1 MKNKVQNIEA
11 LAQTKFL
18 SLYNA
23 NYINKGGNKKTWT
36 IATRKSKEALEDQF
50 FNGKEDKVDA
60 VVILAYHKDEK
71 KLVAI
76 KQFRMPIN
84 NYVYE
89 LPAGLIDNNDDI
101 ISTVKRELKEET
113 GLDLEEVI
121 ENKIGQKL
129 YLSPG
134 MTDESVSLVYCTCS
148 GKISDENLEE
158 DEDIETILLSKE
170 DAIKIPTVISA
181 GAVTADVTT
190 DNNPEQNNITK
201 KHNAVNTE
209 VNPVRPP
216 ASTPVNDSTNEV
228 VEDVPNTDPITV
240 AVESANN
247 ALSPSTK

>member
-1 MKNKVQNIEA
+1 MKNKVQNLET

-113 GLDLEEVI
+113 GLNLLEI
-121 ENKIGQKL
+121 NKKYSKGKT

-134 MTDESVSLVYCTCS
+134 MTDESVALVFCTCD
-148 GKISDENLEE
+148 GEISRDYLEAN
-158 DEDIETILLSKE
+158 EDIETILVSQQE
-170 DAIKIPTVISA
+170 AEAILESDEKIDIKA
-181 GAVTADVTT
+181 FLML
-190 DNNPEQNNITK
+190 QNFVLLGDK
-201 KHNAVNTE
+201 MFV
-209 VNPVRPP
+209 
-216 ASTPVNDSTNEV
+216 
-228 VEDVPNTDPITV
+228 
-240 AVESANN
+240 
-247 ALSPSTK
+247 

>member
-1 MKNKVQNIEA
+1 MNNKVKNIET
-11 LAQTKFL
+11 LAETKFL

-23 NYINKGGNKKTWT
+23 NYTNKSGNEKTWT
-36 IATRKSKEALEDQF
+36 IATRKDKKTLEEQF

-60 VVILAYHKDEK
+60 VVILAYHKDKK

-76 KQFRMPIN
+76 RQFRIPLN

-121 ENKIGQKL
+121 EDRIGQKL

-148 GKISDENLEE
+148 GKISNENLEE
-158 DEDIETILLSKE
+158 DEDIETILLSKD
-170 DAIKIPTVISA
+170 DAIKILNSGERCDI
-181 GAVTADVTT
+181 
-190 DNNPEQNNITK
+190 K
-201 KHNAVNTE
+201 FFM
-209 VNPVRPP
+209 
-216 ASTPVNDSTNEV
+216 
-228 VEDVPNTDPITV
+228 
-240 AVESANN
+240 
-247 ALSPSTK
+247 ALQLFIQMGEGLFK

>member
-1 MKNKVQNIEA
+1 MNNKVKNIET
-11 LAQTKFL
+11 LAETKFL

-23 NYINKGGNKKTWT
+23 NYTNKSGNEKTWT
-36 IATRKSKEALEDQF
+36 IATRKDKKTLEEQF

-60 VVILAYHKDEK
+60 VVILAYHKDKK

-76 KQFRMPIN
+76 RQFRIPLN

-101 ISTVKRELKEET
+101 IPTVKRELKEET

-121 ENKIGQKL
+121 EDKIGQKL

-148 GKISDENLEE
+148 GKISNENLEE

-170 DAIKIPTVISA
+170 DAIKILNSGERCDI
-181 GAVTADVTT
+181 
-190 DNNPEQNNITK
+190 K
-201 KHNAVNTE
+201 LFM
-209 VNPVRPP
+209 
-216 ASTPVNDSTNEV
+216 
-228 VEDVPNTDPITV
+228 
-240 AVESANN
+240 
-247 ALSPSTK
+247 ALQLFVQMGEELFK

>member
-1 MKNKVQNIEA
+1 MKNKVQKIES

-23 NYINKGGNKKTWT
+23 NYINKGGNRKTWT
-36 IATRKSKEALEDQF
+36 IATRKSKEVLEAQF

-60 VVILAYHKDEK
+60 VVILAYHKEEK

-76 KQFRMPIN
+76 RQFRIPLN

-121 ENKIGQKL
+121 ENKMGQKL

-158 DEDIETILLSKE
+158 DEDIVTILLSKE
-170 DAIKIPTVISA
+170 DAIKILNSDERCDI
-181 GAVTADVTT
+181 
-190 DNNPEQNNITK
+190 K
-201 KHNAVNTE
+201 FFM
-209 VNPVRPP
+209 
-216 ASTPVNDSTNEV
+216 
-228 VEDVPNTDPITV
+228 
-240 AVESANN
+240 
-247 ALSPSTK
+247 ALQSFVQMGEEIFK

>member
-1 MKNKVQNIEA
+1 MKNKVQNLET
-11 LAQTKFL
+11 LVQTKFL

-23 NYINKGGNKKTWT
+23 NYTNKDGNKKTWT
-36 IATRKSKEALEDQF
+36 IATRKSKEALEEQF

-76 KQFRMPIN
+76 KQFRIPLN

-101 ISTVKRELKEET
+101 IPTVKRELKEET

-121 ENKIGQKL
+121 KDKIGQKL

-148 GKISDENLEE
+148 GKISNENLEE

-170 DAIKIPTVISA
+170 DAIKILNSGERCDI
-181 GAVTADVTT
+181 
-190 DNNPEQNNITK
+190 K
-201 KHNAVNTE
+201 LFM
-209 VNPVRPP
+209 
-216 ASTPVNDSTNEV
+216 
-228 VEDVPNTDPITV
+228 
-240 AVESANN
+240 
-247 ALSPSTK
+247 ALQSFIQMGEELFK

>member
-1 MKNKVQNIEA
+1 MNNKVKNIET
-11 LAQTKFL
+11 LAETKFL

-23 NYINKGGNKKTWT
+23 NYTNKSGNEKTWT
-36 IATRKSKEALEDQF
+36 IATRKDKKTLEEQF

-60 VVILAYHKDEK
+60 VVILAYHKDKK

-76 KQFRMPIN
+76 RQFRIPLN

-101 ISTVKRELKEET
+101 IPTVKRELKEET

-121 ENKIGQKL
+121 EDKIGQKL

-148 GKISDENLEE
+148 GKISNENLEE

-170 DAIKIPTVISA
+170 DAIKILNSGERCDI
-181 GAVTADVTT
+181 
-190 DNNPEQNNITK
+190 K
-201 KHNAVNTE
+201 FFM
-209 VNPVRPP
+209 
-216 ASTPVNDSTNEV
+216 
-228 VEDVPNTDPITV
+228 
-240 AVESANN
+240 
-247 ALSPSTK
+247 ALQLFIQIGEELFK

>member
-1 MKNKVQNIEA
+1 MSKTIVKELKV
-11 LAQTKFL
+11 LSKTKFL

-23 NYINKGGNKKTWT
+23 DYINRGGKEKTWT
-36 IATRKSKEALEDQF
+36 IASRKTKEALEDQF

-76 KQFRMPIN
+76 KQFRIPLN

-89 LPAGLIDNNDDI
+89 LPAGLIDNDDDI
-101 ISTVKRELKEET
+101 IPTVKRELKEET

-121 ENKIGQKL
+121 ESKVGNKL

-148 GKISDENLEE
+148 GEISTENLEE

-170 DAIKIPTVISA
+170 DAIKILNS
-181 GAVTADVTT
+181 
-190 DNNPEQNNITK
+190 
-201 KHNAVNTE
+201 
-209 VNPVRPP
+209 
-216 ASTPVNDSTNEV
+216 NERC
-228 VEDVPNTDPITV
+228 DIKFIMALQSFV
-240 AVESANN
+240 AMGDEIF
-247 ALSPSTK
+247 K

>member
-1 MKNKVQNIEA
+1 MNNKVKNIET
-11 LAQTKFL
+11 LAETKFL

-23 NYINKGGNKKTWT
+23 NYTNKSGNEKTWT
-36 IATRKSKEALEDQF
+36 IATRKDKKTLEEQF

-60 VVILAYHKDEK
+60 VVILAYHKDKK

-76 KQFRMPIN
+76 RQFRIPLN

-101 ISTVKRELKEET
+101 IPTVKRELKEET

-121 ENKIGQKL
+121 EDKIGQKL

-148 GKISDENLEE
+148 GKISNENLEE

-170 DAIKIPTVISA
+170 DAIKILNSGERCDI
-181 GAVTADVTT
+181 
-190 DNNPEQNNITK
+190 K
-201 KHNAVNTE
+201 FFM
-209 VNPVRPP
+209 
-216 ASTPVNDSTNEV
+216 
-228 VEDVPNTDPITV
+228 
-240 AVESANN
+240 
-247 ALSPSTK
+247 ALQLFIQMGEGLFK

>member
-36 IATRKSKEALEDQF
+36 IATRKSKEVLEDQF

-60 VVILAYHKDEK
+60 VVILAYHKEEK

-76 KQFRMPIN
+76 RQFRIPLN

-121 ENKIGQKL
+121 EHKIGQKL

-148 GKISDENLEE
+148 GKVSDENLEE
-158 DEDIETILLSKE
+158 DEDIETMLLSKE
-170 DAIKIPTVISA
+170 DAIKI
-181 GAVTADVTT
+181 
-190 DNNPEQNNITK
+190 
-201 KHNAVNTE
+201 VNSGE
-209 VNPVRPP
+209 RC
-216 ASTPVNDSTNEV
+216 D
-228 VEDVPNTDPITV
+228 IKFFM
-240 AVESANN
+240 
-247 ALSPSTK
+247 ALQSFIQMGEEIFK

>member
-1 MKNKVQNIEA
+1 MKNKVQNIET
-11 LAQTKFL
+11 LAETKFL

-23 NYINKGGNKKTWT
+23 NYINKGGNKKSWT
-36 IATRKSKEALEDQF
+36 IATRKSKEDLEQQF
-50 FNGKEDKVDA
+50 FDGKEDKVDA
-60 VVILAYHKDEK
+60 VVILAFHKEEK

-76 KQFRMPIN
+76 RQFRIPLN
-84 NYVYE
+84 NYFYE

-121 ENKIGQKL
+121 EDKIGQKL

-170 DAIKIPTVISA
+170 DAIKILNSGERCDI
-181 GAVTADVTT
+181 
-190 DNNPEQNNITK
+190 K
-201 KHNAVNTE
+201 FFM
-209 VNPVRPP
+209 
-216 ASTPVNDSTNEV
+216 
-228 VEDVPNTDPITV
+228 
-240 AVESANN
+240 
-247 ALSPSTK
+247 ALQSFVQMGEEIFR

>member
-1 MKNKVQNIEA
+1 MKNKVQNIQA

-36 IATRKSKEALEDQF
+36 IATRKSKEVLEDQF

-60 VVILAYHKDEK
+60 VVILAYHKEEK

-76 KQFRMPIN
+76 RQFRIPLN

-121 ENKIGQKL
+121 ENKMGQKL

-148 GKISDENLEE
+148 GEVSDENLEE

-170 DAIKIPTVISA
+170 DAIKIINS
-181 GAVTADVTT
+181 DERC
-190 DNNPEQNNITK
+190 DIK
-201 KHNAVNTE
+201 FFM
-209 VNPVRPP
+209 
-216 ASTPVNDSTNEV
+216 
-228 VEDVPNTDPITV
+228 
-240 AVESANN
+240 
-247 ALSPSTK
+247 ALQSFIQIGDEIFK

>member
-1 MKNKVQNIEA
+1 MKNKVQSLET

-23 NYINKGGNKKTWT
+23 NYINKGGNNKTWT

-50 FNGKEDKVDA
+50 FEGKEDKVDA

-76 KQFRMPIN
+76 RQFRIPLN

-121 ENKIGQKL
+121 ESKVGQKL

-134 MTDESVSLVYCTCS
+134 MTDESVSLTYCTCS
-148 GKISDENLEE
+148 GKVSDDNLEE
-158 DEDIETILLSKE
+158 EEDIETILLSKD
-170 DAIKIPTVISA
+170 DAIKILNSGERCDIKFFMA
-181 GAVTADVTT
+181 LQGFI
-190 DNNPEQNNITK
+190 QMG
-201 KHNAVNTE
+201 
-209 VNPVRPP
+209 
-216 ASTPVNDSTNEV
+216 
-228 VEDVPNTDPITV
+228 EDIF
-240 AVESANN
+240 
-247 ALSPSTK
+247 K

>member
-1 MKNKVQNIEA
+1 MKKNKVQNLET
-11 LAQTKFL
+11 LSQTKFL

-36 IATRKSKEALEDQF
+36 IATRKSKEELEDQF

-76 KQFRMPIN
+76 RQFRIPLN

-101 ISTVKRELKEET
+101 IPTVRRELKEET

-121 ENKIGQKL
+121 EDKIGQKL

-148 GKISDENLEE
+148 GEVSNENLEE

-170 DAIKIPTVISA
+170 DAQRILDSNERCDIKFFMA
-181 GAVTADVTT
+181 LQGF
-190 DNNPEQNNITK
+190 
-201 KHNAVNTE
+201 
-209 VNPVRPP
+209 
-216 ASTPVNDSTNEV
+216 V
-228 VEDVPNTDPITV
+228 VLGDKIFE
-240 AVESANN
+240 
-247 ALSPSTK
+247 

>member
-1 MKNKVQNIEA
+1 MIKNKVQNLET
-11 LAQTKFL
+11 LSQTKFL

-36 IATRKSKEALEDQF
+36 IATRKSKEALEEQF

-76 KQFRMPIN
+76 RQFRIPLN

-113 GLDLEEVI
+113 GLDLEEVF
-121 ENKIGQKL
+121 EDKMGQKL

-134 MTDESVSLVYCTCS
+134 MTDESVSLVYCSCS
-148 GKISDENLEE
+148 GEVSNENLEE
-158 DEDIETILLSKE
+158 DEDIETVLLSRE
-170 DAIKIPTVISA
+170 DAQKILNSNERCDIKFFMA
-181 GAVTADVTT
+181 LQAF
-190 DNNPEQNNITK
+190 ITLGDK
-201 KHNAVNTE
+201 
-209 VNPVRPP
+209 
-216 ASTPVNDSTNEV
+216 
-228 VEDVPNTDPITV
+228 
-240 AVESANN
+240 
-247 ALSPSTK
+247 LFQ

>member
-1 MKNKVQNIEA
+1 MNNKVKNIET
-11 LAQTKFL
+11 LAETKFL

-23 NYINKGGNKKTWT
+23 NYTNKSGNEKTWT
-36 IATRKSKEALEDQF
+36 IATRKDKKTLEEQF

-60 VVILAYHKDEK
+60 VVILAYHKNEK

-76 KQFRMPIN
+76 RQFRIPLN

-101 ISTVKRELKEET
+101 IPTVKRELKEET

-121 ENKIGQKL
+121 EDKIGQKL

-148 GKISDENLEE
+148 GKISNENLEE

-170 DAIKIPTVISA
+170 DAIKILNSGERCDI
-181 GAVTADVTT
+181 
-190 DNNPEQNNITK
+190 K
-201 KHNAVNTE
+201 FFM
-209 VNPVRPP
+209 
-216 ASTPVNDSTNEV
+216 
-228 VEDVPNTDPITV
+228 
-240 AVESANN
+240 
-247 ALSPSTK
+247 ALQLFIQIGEELFK

>member
-1 MKNKVQNIEA
+1 MGKNKVQNLET

-18 SLYNA
+18 SMYNA
-23 NYINKGGNKKTWT
+23 NYVNKGGNKKTWT
-36 IATRKSKEALEDQF
+36 IATRKSKEVLEEQF

-76 KQFRMPIN
+76 KQFRIPLN

-101 ISTVKRELKEET
+101 IPTVRRELKEET

-121 ENKIGQKL
+121 ESKIGQKL

-148 GKISDENLEE
+148 GEVSSENLEE

-170 DAIKIPTVISA
+170 DAERILSSNERCDIKFFMALQSF
-181 GAVTADVTT
+181 
-190 DNNPEQNNITK
+190 
-201 KHNAVNTE
+201 
-209 VNPVRPP
+209 
-216 ASTPVNDSTNEV
+216 
-228 VEDVPNTDPITV
+228 V
-240 AVESANN
+240 ALGDKIFE
-247 ALSPSTK
+247 

>member
-1 MKNKVQNIEA
+1 MKNKVQNLET

-170 DAIKIPTVISA
+170 DAIKILNSGERCDI
-181 GAVTADVTT
+181 
-190 DNNPEQNNITK
+190 K
-201 KHNAVNTE
+201 FFM
-209 VNPVRPP
+209 
-216 ASTPVNDSTNEV
+216 
-228 VEDVPNTDPITV
+228 
-240 AVESANN
+240 
-247 ALSPSTK
+247 ALQSFVQIGEEIFR

>member
-1 MKNKVQNIEA
+1 MNNKVKNIEN
-11 LAQTKFL
+11 LAETKFL

-23 NYINKGGNKKTWT
+23 NYTNKSGNEKTWT
-36 IATRKSKEALEDQF
+36 IATRKDKKTLEEQF

-60 VVILAYHKDEK
+60 VVILAYHKDKK

-76 KQFRMPIN
+76 RQFRIPLN

-101 ISTVKRELKEET
+101 IPTVKRELKEET

-121 ENKIGQKL
+121 EDKIGQKL

-148 GKISDENLEE
+148 GKISNENLEE

-170 DAIKIPTVISA
+170 DAIKILNSGERCDI
-181 GAVTADVTT
+181 
-190 DNNPEQNNITK
+190 K
-201 KHNAVNTE
+201 LFM
-209 VNPVRPP
+209 
-216 ASTPVNDSTNEV
+216 
-228 VEDVPNTDPITV
+228 
-240 AVESANN
+240 
-247 ALSPSTK
+247 ALQSFIQMGEELFK

>member
-1 MKNKVQNIEA
+1 MKNKVQNLET
-11 LAQTKFL
+11 LVQTKFL

-23 NYINKGGNKKTWT
+23 NYTNKDGNKKTWT
-36 IATRKSKEALEDQF
+36 IATRKSKEALEEQF

-76 KQFRMPIN
+76 KQFRIPLN

-121 ENKIGQKL
+121 KDKIGQKL

-148 GKISDENLEE
+148 GKISDENLED

-170 DAIKIPTVISA
+170 DAIKILNSGERCDI
-181 GAVTADVTT
+181 
-190 DNNPEQNNITK
+190 K
-201 KHNAVNTE
+201 FFM
-209 VNPVRPP
+209 
-216 ASTPVNDSTNEV
+216 
-228 VEDVPNTDPITV
+228 
-240 AVESANN
+240 
-247 ALSPSTK
+247 ALQSFVQMGEEIFR

>member
-1 MKNKVQNIEA
+1 MIKNKVQNLET
-11 LAQTKFL
+11 LSQTKFL

-36 IATRKSKEALEDQF
+36 IATRKSKEALEEQF

-76 KQFRMPIN
+76 RQFRIPLN

-113 GLDLEEVI
+113 GLDLEEVF
-121 ENKIGQKL
+121 EDKMGQKL

-148 GKISDENLEE
+148 GEVSTENLEE
-158 DEDIETILLSKE
+158 DEDIETVLLSRE
-170 DAIKIPTVISA
+170 DAQKILNSNERCDIKFFMA
-181 GAVTADVTT
+181 LQAF
-190 DNNPEQNNITK
+190 ITLGDK
-201 KHNAVNTE
+201 
-209 VNPVRPP
+209 
-216 ASTPVNDSTNEV
+216 
-228 VEDVPNTDPITV
+228 
-240 AVESANN
+240 
-247 ALSPSTK
+247 LFL

>member
-1 MKNKVQNIEA
+1 MKNKVQNLET

-121 ENKIGQKL
+121 EDKIGQKL

-170 DAIKIPTVISA
+170 DAIKILNSGERCDI
-181 GAVTADVTT
+181 
-190 DNNPEQNNITK
+190 K
-201 KHNAVNTE
+201 FFM
-209 VNPVRPP
+209 
-216 ASTPVNDSTNEV
+216 
-228 VEDVPNTDPITV
+228 
-240 AVESANN
+240 
-247 ALSPSTK
+247 ALQSFVQIGEEIFK

>member
-1 MKNKVQNIEA
+1 MKNKVQNLET

-121 ENKIGQKL
+121 ENKMGQKL

-148 GKISDENLEE
+148 GEVSTENLEE
-158 DEDIETILLSKE
+158 DEDIETVLLSRE
-170 DAIKIPTVISA
+170 DAQKILNSNERCDIKFFMELQA
-181 GAVTADVTT
+181 F
-190 DNNPEQNNITK
+190 ITLGDK
-201 KHNAVNTE
+201 
-209 VNPVRPP
+209 
-216 ASTPVNDSTNEV
+216 
-228 VEDVPNTDPITV
+228 
-240 AVESANN
+240 
-247 ALSPSTK
+247 LFL

>member
-1 MKNKVQNIEA
+1 MKNKVQNLET
-11 LAQTKFL
+11 LVQTKFL

-23 NYINKGGNKKTWT
+23 NYTNKDGNKKTWT
-36 IATRKSKEALEDQF
+36 IATRKSKEALEEQF

-76 KQFRMPIN
+76 KQFRIPLN

-101 ISTVKRELKEET
+101 IPTVKRELKEET

-121 ENKIGQKL
+121 KDKIGQKL

-148 GKISDENLEE
+148 GKISDENLED

-170 DAIKIPTVISA
+170 DAIKILNSGERCDI
-181 GAVTADVTT
+181 
-190 DNNPEQNNITK
+190 K
-201 KHNAVNTE
+201 FFM
-209 VNPVRPP
+209 
-216 ASTPVNDSTNEV
+216 
-228 VEDVPNTDPITV
+228 
-240 AVESANN
+240 
-247 ALSPSTK
+247 ALQSFVQMGEEIFK

>member
-1 MKNKVQNIEA
+1 MNNKVKNIET
-11 LAQTKFL
+11 LAETKFL

-23 NYINKGGNKKTWT
+23 NYTNKSGNEKTWT
-36 IATRKSKEALEDQF
+36 IATRKDKKTLEEQF

-60 VVILAYHKDEK
+60 VVILAYHKDKK

-76 KQFRMPIN
+76 RQFRIPLN

-121 ENKIGQKL
+121 EDRIGQKL

-148 GKISDENLEE
+148 GKISNENLEE

-170 DAIKIPTVISA
+170 DAIKILNSGERCDI
-181 GAVTADVTT
+181 
-190 DNNPEQNNITK
+190 K
-201 KHNAVNTE
+201 FFM
-209 VNPVRPP
+209 
-216 ASTPVNDSTNEV
+216 
-228 VEDVPNTDPITV
+228 
-240 AVESANN
+240 
-247 ALSPSTK
+247 ALQLFIQMGEGLFK

>member
-1 MKNKVQNIEA
+1 MNNKVKNIET
-11 LAQTKFL
+11 LAETKFL

-23 NYINKGGNKKTWT
+23 NYTNKSGNEKTWT
-36 IATRKSKEALEDQF
+36 IATRKDKKTLEEQF

-60 VVILAYHKDEK
+60 VVILAYHKDKK

-76 KQFRMPIN
+76 RQFRIPLN

-121 ENKIGQKL
+121 EDRIGQKL

-148 GKISDENLEE
+148 GKISNENLEE

-170 DAIKIPTVISA
+170 DAIKILNSGERCDI
-181 GAVTADVTT
+181 
-190 DNNPEQNNITK
+190 K
-201 KHNAVNTE
+201 LFM
-209 VNPVRPP
+209 
-216 ASTPVNDSTNEV
+216 
-228 VEDVPNTDPITV
+228 
-240 AVESANN
+240 
-247 ALSPSTK
+247 ALQSFIQMGEELFK

>member
-1 MKNKVQNIEA
+1 MKENIKMKNKVQNLET

-23 NYINKGGNKKTWT
+23 NYTNKGGNKKTWT
-36 IATRKSKEALEDQF
+36 IATRKTKEALEEQF

-76 KQFRMPIN
+76 RQFRIPLN

-113 GLDLEEVI
+113 GLDLEEVM
-121 ENKIGQKL
+121 EEKIGQKL

-148 GKISDENLEE
+148 GKVSDENLEE
-158 DEDIETILLSKE
+158 DEDIETVLLSRE
-170 DAIKIPTVISA
+170 DAIKILNSGERCDI
-181 GAVTADVTT
+181 
-190 DNNPEQNNITK
+190 K
-201 KHNAVNTE
+201 FFM
-209 VNPVRPP
+209 
-216 ASTPVNDSTNEV
+216 
-228 VEDVPNTDPITV
+228 
-240 AVESANN
+240 
-247 ALSPSTK
+247 ALQSFIQMGEEIFR

>member
-1 MKNKVQNIEA
+1 MNNKVKNIET
-11 LAQTKFL
+11 LAETKFL

-23 NYINKGGNKKTWT
+23 NYTNKSGNEKTWT
-36 IATRKSKEALEDQF
+36 IATRKDKKTLEEQF

-60 VVILAYHKDEK
+60 VVILAYHKDQK

-76 KQFRMPIN
+76 RQFRIPLN

-101 ISTVKRELKEET
+101 IPTVKRELKEET

-121 ENKIGQKL
+121 EDKIGQKL

-148 GKISDENLEE
+148 GKISNENLEE

-170 DAIKIPTVISA
+170 DAIKILNSGERCDI
-181 GAVTADVTT
+181 
-190 DNNPEQNNITK
+190 K
-201 KHNAVNTE
+201 LFM
-209 VNPVRPP
+209 
-216 ASTPVNDSTNEV
+216 
-228 VEDVPNTDPITV
+228 
-240 AVESANN
+240 
-247 ALSPSTK
+247 ALQSFIQMGEELFK